1 MRTFEL
7 IAPCHFGLE
16 AVLKKEIIDL
26 GYEISQVEDGRVTFT
41 GDAEAVCRANIG
53 LRTAERIL
61 IRIGSFRAVTF
72 DELFEE
78 TKKLPWEEWIPADG
92 RFWVTKAT
100 SIKSRLFSPSDIQ
113 SLVKKAI
120 VERMKSVYHVSWFE
134 ESGAAYPIRVSLMK
148 DMVTVSLDTSGESL
162 HKRGYRKL
170 TSKAPISE
178 TLAAALILLT
188 PWRKDRIF
196 VDPFCGCGT
205 FPIEAALMA
214 AGIAPG
220 LHRDFVSRAGAG
232 SFRRRNGKTLTRR
245 PGRRCAPTWKR
256 ISRATTSTA
265 GSSDAPGKTR
275 SWPGW
280 IT

>member
-1 MRTFEL
+1 MENEQQ
-7 IAPCHFGLE
+7 HE
-16 AVLKKEIIDL
+16 
-26 GYEISQVEDGRVTFT
+26 
-41 GDAEAVCRANIG
+41 
-53 LRTAERIL
+53 
-61 IRIGSFRAVTF
+61 
-72 DELFEE
+72 
-78 TKKLPWEEWIPADG
+78 
-92 RFWVTKAT
+92 
-100 SIKSRLFSPSDIQ
+100 DIQ

-220 LHRDFVSRAGAG
+220 MNR
-232 SFRRRNGKTLTRR
+232 SFT
-245 PGRRCAPTWKR
+245 AEQWKNLIPAR
-256 ISRATTSTA
+256 
-265 GSSDAPGKTR
+265 
-275 SWPGW
+275 
-280 IT
+280 